1 MPSQWLLT
9 VKAPKENQSWLK
21 TCYLQGSLLFYPW
34 SYIILTKSCKYHY
47 PHFTNKQGR
56 ERLLIHT
63 ISHSSEAVKMRVSEG
78 SKPISQYLFLRN
90 TRKNS
95 ELGLG
100 YGLGKAF
107 YYSLLP
113 PYFISLFLNSF
124 SWQLSARS
132 HIKLKTPL
140 PIKQLAE
147 VVAYRWKTSKSRFFA
162 GRAGQC
168 KKVSSQV
175 HVLHWVPIACCCW
188 KYDEENSHGLCCLK
202 NLYPGVLKEMKWRN
216 PSIAKHLI
224 LLNTRYFKKQ
234 HLI

>member
-1 MPSQWLLT
+1 
-9 VKAPKENQSWLK
+9 
-21 TCYLQGSLLFYPW
+21 
-34 SYIILTKSCKYHY
+34 
-47 PHFTNKQGR
+47 
-56 ERLLIHT
+56 
-63 ISHSSEAVKMRVSEG
+63 MRVSEG
-78 SKPISQYLFLRN
+78 SKPISQHLFLRN

-124 SWQLSARS
+124 SWQLSACSR
-132 HIKLKTPL
+132 IKLKTLL

-147 VVAYRWKTSKSRFFA
+147 VVAYWRKTSKSRFFA

-175 HVLHWVPIACCCW
+175 HVLH
-188 KYDEENSHGLCCLK
+188 
-202 NLYPGVLKEMKWRN
+202 
-216 PSIAKHLI
+216 
-224 LLNTRYFKKQ
+224 
-234 HLI
+234 